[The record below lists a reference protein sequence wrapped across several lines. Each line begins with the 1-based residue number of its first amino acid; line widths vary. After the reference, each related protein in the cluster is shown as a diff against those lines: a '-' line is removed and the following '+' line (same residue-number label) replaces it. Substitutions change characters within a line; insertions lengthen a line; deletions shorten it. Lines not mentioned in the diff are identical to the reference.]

1 MKKLIE
7 PLQRS
12 LAIPAMDDAHKA
24 FAENLKRLIDAPD
37 HIFRGSLFVLI
48 AGMERDFREEEKL
61 MEEIDFPS
69 LQSHREQHASIL
81 SAFHC
86 VVPKV
91 MQGDYA
97 LARLLL
103 DLLPQWSL
111 VHLLKMDTPL
121 VIALNAAGR

>member
-1 MKKLIE
+1 MMKKLIG

-12 LAIPAMDDAHKA
+12 LAIPAMDEENKA
-24 FAENLKRLIDAPD
+24 FAENIKRLIEAPE
-37 HIFRGSLFVLI
+37 HTFRGRLFALI
-48 AGMERDFREEEKL
+48 TGMERDVREEEKV
-61 MEEIDFPS
+61 MEEIGFPA

-103 DLLPQWSL
+103 DLWPQWSL
-111 VHLLKMDTPL
+111 VHLLKMDT
-121 VIALNAAGR
+121 